1 MAATS
6 ANANA
11 SGDLGDVLGVLRRRF
26 AVIVL
31 AVVLCA
37 AIALLYASAQA
48 KTYQAGATL
57 LFRDSNVSQLVT
69 GVATGSTTTPER
81 EAATNLGLL
90 SLNDVAAQTAKRL
103 GHGWTA
109 AQVQSDVSSAANGQS
124 DLITVTASAPS
135 AATAQQ
141 VANAY
146 AATFV
151 TMRRQTARDQID
163 RARRQVV
170 AELGQ
175 PHLPA
180 SRRKQLARDSDN
192 LRLLASVQDGS
203 VQLAQPA
210 LMPGAPASPK
220 PKRSALI
227 GGLIGLVIGT
237 ALAFVLE
244 QIDTRLRR
252 PRDAERAFG
261 LPLLAAVGRSAGL
274 RRGGLDPET
283 LTPADADAFRRL
295 RANLRHLRSDDQVRT
310 VVVTSAEAD
319 SGKTTVAAHLAA
331 AAASAR
337 VHTLLIEA
345 DTRSP
350 GLHRLLDA
358 PEGDGLVPLLRGE
371 ATELHDAVIRVP
383 LNGDPGEA
391 FDALV
396 AGNPERSPAD
406 LLDTPRMR
414 DLLVQARR
422 DYELVILDVPPVTVA
437 ADAIP
442 LLRQADGVVVVA
454 RLGRDSKEDA
464 QQLAAMLANLGV
476 EPLGVVTNFARRRD
490 STPDG
495 HR

>member
-11 SGDLGDVLGVLRRRF
+11 TGDLGDVLGVLRRRF
-26 AVIVL
+26 PVIVL

-37 AIALLYASAQA
+37 AIALLYASSQA
-48 KTYQAGATL
+48 KTYQAKATL

-69 GVATGSTTTPER
+69 GVATGTTTTPER

-90 SLNDVAAQTAKRL
+90 SLNDVAAQTARRL

-109 AQVQSDVSSAANGQS
+109 AQVQSHVSAAANGQS
-124 DLITVTASAPS
+124 DLVTVTATAPGP
-135 AATAQQ
+135 AAAQQ
-141 VANAY
+141 LADAY

-151 TMRRQTARDQID
+151 AMRRQTARDQID

-170 AELGQ
+170 DELNQ
-175 PHLPA
+175 PHLA
-180 SRRKQLARDSDN
+180 SSRRKQLNRDADN

-203 VQLAQPA
+203 VQLVQPA
-210 LMPGAPASPK
+210 LAPTAAASPK
-220 PKRSALI
+220 PRRSALI
-227 GGLIGLVIGT
+227 GGLIGLLIGT

-244 QIDTRLRR
+244 QVDTRLRR

-274 RRGGLDPET
+274 RRGELDPDA
-283 LTPADADAFRRL
+283 LPPADADAFRRL

-310 VVVTSAEAD
+310 VVVTSAESD

-331 AAASAR
+331 AAAAAR
-337 VHTLLIEA
+337 VPTLLIEA

-358 PEGDGLVPLLRGE
+358 PQADGLVPLLRGE
-371 ATELHDAVIRVP
+371 ETELRDAVIRVP
-383 LNGDPGEA
+383 LNGDPDEA

-396 AGNPERSPAD
+396 AGAPDRSAAD
-406 LLDTPRMR
+406 LLDTARMR
-414 DLLVQARR
+414 DLLAEARR

-442 LLRQADGVVVVA
+442 LLRQVDGVVVVA
-454 RLGRDSKEDA
+454 RLGRDSKDDA
-464 QQLAAMLANLGV
+464 QQLAAVLSNLGV
-476 EPLGVVTNFARRRD
+476 KPLGVVTTFARRRD
-490 STPDG
+490 SAPDG